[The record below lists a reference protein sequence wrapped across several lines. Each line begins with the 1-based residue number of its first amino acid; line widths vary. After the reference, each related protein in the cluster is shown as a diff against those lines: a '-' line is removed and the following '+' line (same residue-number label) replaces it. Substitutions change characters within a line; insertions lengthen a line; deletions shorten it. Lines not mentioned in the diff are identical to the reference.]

1 MALTDASNKN
11 TSGKIG
17 EKRIRDFLTENNFA
31 FKEGGNKGI
40 DFQID
45 IKDGKL
51 YVDSKNINVT
61 GSVENGI
68 VQTVMQY
75 RRWYNFE
82 EVYIVRGAGLLGKE
96 VLISLKELEQAFGFK
111 THKSWLPAN
120 TISTSFRTHSITE
133 FGSSSVDSLSGPS
146 LELS

>member
-82 EVYIVRGAGLLGKE
+82 EVYIVRGEKLLGKE

-111 THKSWLPAN
+111 THIM
-120 TISTSFRTHSITE
+120 TFEE
-133 FGSSSVDSLSGPS
+133 FKKFMNKQTQYSP
-146 LELS
+146 LEKFFK

>member
-51 YVDSKNINVT
+51 YVDSKNQNDT

-82 EVYIVRGAGLLGKE
+82 EVYIVRGEKLLGKE

-111 THKSWLPAN
+111 THIV
-120 TISTSFRTHSITE
+120 TFEE
-133 FGSSSVDSLSGPS
+133 FKNFMNKQTQYSP
-146 LELS
+146 LEQFFK